1 MPANRPQKAVRP
13 PIIEKWRRIAPSP
26 TPFPEE
32 IELSNLRDYLELS
45 YAELEEK
52 NLAIKQQRKDR
63 VPVDQIREERL
74 KYLTEET
81 RIKAVT
87 VLFSDLEGRL
97 HMLDYD
103 KKFLINSWDNL
114 TFDGSSIRGF
124 TAQKESDLRLGIDW
138 GAFYH
143 APADIFGSGK
153 VLIFC
158 EIIDKDGSAYNGDI
172 RGVLKGYAQKMFDT
186 EGYTLN
192 AANEI
197 EGFLFNGMDAERRYH
212 ETGKFEYVNT
222 GGYYHS
228 LPGDPLRTFIDT
240 VAEVQRAMGFEN
252 EKDHPEVAPS
262 QFEINYSYGDVVTAA
277 DQIQIYKLIC
287 RQVATKMGLTAS
299 FLPKPV
305 VGVNGS
311 GMHTNVSVSKKG
323 KNLFWDP
330 KGEENISKLAWNF
343 VDRILTHGND
353 ICLMLNASV
362 NAYRRLD
369 PHYEAPNQLN
379 ASAVNRGAMVR
390 IPIGNEKS
398 SRIEVR
404 AVAPDANPYMVLY
417 SVFKTGLEG
426 NLDKMKNLRSA
437 QRYLPDNIYDA
448 MDNFNKAEW
457 TGKLLGEDVKARYA
471 DLKKASADRCPRLLG
486 TVVKT
491 PEIQFHHEIYNQFLW
506 NQF

>member
-1 MPANRPQKAVRP
+1 M
-13 PIIEKWRRIAPSP
+13 S
-26 TPFPEE
+26 TD
-32 IELSNLRDYLELS
+32 LRNFLALS
-45 YAELEEK
+45 YEQLEEL
-52 NLAIKQQRKDR
+52 NLKAKEQRKNR
-63 VPVDQIREERL
+63 VAPHKIQEERL
-74 KYLTEET
+74 KYLTDEK

-103 KKFLINSWDNL
+103 KKFLLKSWDNL

-124 TAQKESDLRLGIDW
+124 TAQRESDLRLGIDW
-138 GAFYH
+138 SAFYW
-143 APADIFGSGK
+143 APADFFGGGK
-153 VLIFC
+153 VLVFG
-158 EIIDKDGSAYNGDI
+158 EVIDKNGTPYSGDI
-172 RGVLKGYAQKMFDT
+172 RGVLKGFANKLYEK

-197 EGFLFNGMDAERRYH
+197 EGFLFKGADAERHYH

-228 LPGDPLRTFIDT
+228 LPGDLLRTFIDT
-240 VAEVQRAMGFEN
+240 TAEVQRAMGFQN

-262 QFEINYSYGDVVTAA
+262 QFEINYGYGEVVAAA
-277 DQIQIYKLIC
+277 DQIQLYKLIC
-287 RQVATKMGLTAS
+287 RQVATNMGLSAC

-330 KGEENISKLAWNF
+330 KGEEKLSEFGWEF

-353 ICLMLNASV
+353 ICLVFNSSV

-369 PHYEAPNQLN
+369 PHFEAPNQLN

-390 IPIGNEKS
+390 IPIGNERS
-398 SRIEVR
+398 MRTEVR
-404 AVAPDANPYMVLY
+404 AVAPDANPYMVMY
-417 SVFKTGLEG
+417 SIFKTGLDG
-426 NLDKMKNLRSA
+426 DTAKIKNLRSA
-437 QRYLPDNIYDA
+437 QRFLPDNIYTA
-448 MDNFNKAEW
+448 LENFEKAEW
-457 TGKLLGEDVKARYA
+457 TTKLFGADVKGRYA
-471 DLKKASADRCPRLLG
+471 ELKRTAADRCARVLG
-486 TVVKT
+486 TVVKA
-491 PEIQFHHEIYNQFLW
+491 PEVQFHHEVYNQFLW
-506 NQF
+506 NLF